1 MSKKTVMSTSMS
13 LSRPEDR
20 VYEQEVRL
28 NNLFDSLSE
37 GFRKMDKLSESKRQ
51 ASLKDM
57 TAKMQEAKTYVDVY
71 FR

>member
-1 MSKKTVMSTSMS
+1 MS